1 MSKYKKPA
9 PQATRKSSSVEATA
23 EVKLTLDEHLRQA
36 VASKLPELLEAELQE
51 HLGRARYEHHAPG
64 ETKKY
69 RNGYGKTRHL
79 HCGLGRLPVRVPRL
93 REEYESKIVGRYQR
107 LSDEMRL
114 LLPELYA
121 HGLATSDFAPC
132 FEQLLGEEAPL
143 SPSTIVRLKADWQED
158 FKAWQQRALEAE
170 YLYVWVDGVYP
181 KAGPKD
187 EKMALL
193 VAVGVN
199 REGEKRVLAIQEGYR
214 ESTESWRELFRDL
227 KKRGVKWIGMVI
239 ADGLDCVRKALR
251 DVFPQSRQQRC
262 WVHKMRNVL
271 DKVPQAAE
279 EEVRDDLRAIY
290 NARSRAEALQ
300 RKAEFIQKY
309 QKRFPSAVISLEEAG
324 DLLFTYFDFPKK
336 HWKSIK
342 STNAIESLF
351 ASVKLRTD
359 AARRI
364 PSRVSATCLVFKL
377 LTHAQTRFHRINGHK
392 LVAQT
397 IELMRRRP
405 R

>member
-1 MSKYKKPA
+1 MPKYKKSIR
-9 PQATRKSSSVEATA
+9 QATRKSSSAEAPA
-23 EVKLTLDEHLRQA
+23 KVQLTLDEHLRQA
-36 VASKLPELLEAELQE
+36 VASKLPELLEAEVQGY
-51 HLGRARYEHHAPG
+51 LGRARYEHHDPDD
-64 ETKKY
+64 TKKY
-69 RNGYGKTRHL
+69 RNGYGKLRHL
-79 HCGLGRLPVRVPRL
+79 HCGLGRIAVRVPRL
-93 REEYESKIVGRYQR
+93 REKYESKIVRRYQR
-107 LSDEMRL
+107 LSEEMRQL
-114 LLPELYA
+114 VPELYA

-132 FEQLLGEEAPL
+132 FDQLLGEDAPL
-143 SPSTIVRLKADWQED
+143 SPSTIVRLKAEWQED
-158 FKAWQQRALEAE
+158 FKNWQQQSLATE

-199 REGEKRVLAIQEGYR
+199 REGEKRILAIQEGYR

-227 KKRGVKWIGMVI
+227 KKRGVKWIGMVV
-239 ADGLDCVRKALR
+239 ADGLDSVHKALR

-279 EEVRDDLRAIY
+279 EEVREDLRAIY
-290 NARSRAEALQ
+290 NARSRHEALQ
-300 RKAEFIQKY
+300 RKTEFVQKY
-309 QKRFPSAVISLEEAG
+309 QKRFPRAVASLEEAG
-324 DLLFTYFDFPKK
+324 NLLFTYFDFPKK

-351 ASVKLRTD
+351 ATVKLRTQ

-364 PSRVSATCLVFKL
+364 PSRASATCLVFKL
-377 LTHAQTRFHRINGHK
+377 LIHAQTRLHRINGHK
-392 LVAQT
+392 LVVET
-397 IELMRRRP
+397 IELMHRCP